1 MTGQILIDKVWLRK
15 WNKLMMM
22 MMMMTMEMNLI
33 VMTIIVM
40 MTPQFLKYKV
50 WFGYLI
56 RGAFRKWK
64 MVKVGIDQNAQT
76 WDKNSQQGAGGSNR
90 LVQIP
95 NFSIFLFLKGLLRLG

>member
-1 MTGQILIDKVWLRK
+1 M
-15 WNKLMMM
+15 
-22 MMMMTMEMNLI
+22 I

-76 WDKNSQQGAGGSNR
+76 WDKFPIRGGGVKPAGPNSQLLPKTIFEGSPYP
-90 LVQIP
+90 L
-95 NFSIFLFLKGLLRLG
+95 